1 MTVSM
6 SSASAISS
14 YGVKY
19 PSAKFWHD
27 TKANVTLRTIELP
40 GGLVRV
46 RPTGLIQSPTLKR

>member
-1 MTVSM
+1 M
-6 SSASAISS
+6 SCASATSW

-27 TKANVTLRTIELP
+27 TKANVTSRTIELP